1 MVAVTHSIS
10 QSASPSSALA
20 LLSEGLLPED
30 VRRVAD
36 AHEWAQALYADRSLG
51 TREPVWPHAL
61 GTALIVASLR
71 LDADARIAALSACA
85 DVPVLIVRAAEISGL
100 AERIGDRA
108 VKVAESGIGGT
119 EDVARLAAE
128 GADVILVGEAL
139 VKHGDPR
146 SAIGDFMA
154 AGKG

>member
-71 LDADARIAALSACA
+71 LDADARIAALCFAVG
-85 DVPVLIVRAAEISGL
+85 DVLLHPTDEITL
-100 AERIGDRA
+100 RFGD
-108 VKVAESGIGGT
+108 T
-119 EDVARLAAE
+119 VARLVD
-128 GADVILVGEAL
+128 GLRRLNGLRVITRMNTGHFFWVLQITT
-139 VKHGDPR
+139 P
-146 SAIGDFMA
+146 
-154 AGKG
+154 